1 MCPADTYPFQV
12 IVFNERENALRTE
25 KVLRRIA
32 EGDAIVEEQVMKR
45 GEIYHA
51 DLNPVFGSE
60 QGGYRPVLIIQNNRG
75 NQHSPTVI
83 VAAITSQPKT
93 KLPTHVPINGI
104 RGLEKESFVLLEQ
117 IRTVDKRR
125 LDDYVGRLNRD
136 QMNRVEKALRTS
148 MEIKKLDKPVLMCL
162 CPVCAKPFYN
172 SKEHFI
178 IRADRDQT
186 IKETC
191 MFCNVRQ
198 GYDYLIRKKY
208 Y

>member
-1 MCPADTYPFQV
+1 V
-12 IVFNERENALRTE
+12 IVSNERENALRTE

>member
-1 MCPADTYPFQV
+1 MNNSFKRAG
-12 IVFNERENALRTE
+12 ESLSRT
-25 KVLRRIA
+25 KRVLRRIE
-32 EGDAIVEEQVMKR
+32 EGDIIVEEQEMRR

-51 DLNPVFGSE
+51 DLNPVIGSE

-104 RGLEKESFVLLEQ
+104 SGLEKESFVLLEQ

-178 IRADRDQT
+178 IRADQDQI

>member
-1 MCPADTYPFQV
+1 M
-12 IVFNERENALRTE
+12 IVSNERENALRTE

-104 RGLEKESFVLLEQ
+104 SGLEKESFVLLEQ

-178 IRADRDQT
+178 IRADWDQT

>member
-1 MCPADTYPFQV
+1 M
-12 IVFNERENALRTE
+12 
-25 KVLRRIA
+25 
-32 EGDAIVEEQVMKR
+32 EEQVMRR

-104 RGLEKESFVLLEQ
+104 SGLEKESFVLLEQ

-125 LDDYVGRLNRD
+125 LDDYVGRLNREQMIQSGEGAAYQHGD
-136 QMNRVEKALRTS
+136 QKAGQAGS
-148 MEIKKLDKPVLMCL
+148 DVLM
-162 CPVCAKPFYN
+162 PGVCKAILQFKGALYHPGG
-172 SKEHFI
+172 SGSDDKG
-178 IRADRDQT
+178 
-186 IKETC
+186 
-191 MFCNVRQ
+191 NVHV
-198 GYDYLIRKKY
+198 L
-208 Y
+208 

>member
-1 MCPADTYPFQV
+1 M
-12 IVFNERENALRTE
+12 IVSNERENALRTE

-162 CPVCAKPFYN
+162 CPMCAKPFYN